1 MQGVDARQVV
11 ANIPLVPA
19 AVGWIV
25 VAAMA
30 WLAFAGVA
38 RWMLRTSPRSQS
50 DVATAIAY
58 RLLQV
63 YVRVYHRLRLE
74 GRENIPRSRTAGPLI
89 VVSNHASGVDPL
101 LIQAVCPFEVRWM
114 MAEEMRLPWL
124 EPVWQ
129 WAGIIFVDRT
139 QKQTMGARVAIRGL
153 QSGGV
158 LGLFPEG
165 GLERPPRRIQPFL
178 HGVGLLVARTRAPV
192 LPIVIEKGATGRSA
206 WASLIRPSRSRVR
219 AMPMLRY
226 EDRSMRA
233 EEITEDLHRRYLEWT
248 GWPAA
253 TEQASAAPKP

>member
-1 MQGVDARQVV
+1 MDDRQVA
-11 ANIPLVPA
+11 ANILPVPA
-19 AVGWIV
+19 ALGWIL
-25 VAAMA
+25 VAAVA
-30 WLAFAGVA
+30 WLAFAGA
-38 RWMLRTSPRSQS
+38 TGWMLRTSPRQDG

-58 RLLQV
+58 RVLQA
-63 YVRVYHRLRLE
+63 YVRVFHALRLE
-74 GRENIPRSRTAGPLI
+74 GVENIPRSRTAGPLI
-89 VVSNHASGVDPL
+89 VISNHASGVDPL

-129 WAGIIFVDRT
+129 WAGIIFVDRS

-192 LPIVIEKGATGRSA
+192 LPFVIEKNAAGRSA
-206 WASLIRPSRSRVR
+206 WASLIKPGRSRVR
-219 AMPMLRY
+219 AMPILRY
-226 EDRSMRA
+226 EDRSLRA
-233 EEITEDLHRRYLEWT
+233 EAITEDLHRRYLDWT

-253 TEQASAAPKP
+253 LEQASAAPKP